1 MSPVLGKSSEPRR
14 GPMAL
19 FLPSLAGGGAE
30 RVTLNLARTV
40 RARGY
45 EVDLVVASAT
55 GPFVDSIPEGVNVV
69 NLGHRRTLAALP
81 ALARYLRRCSP
92 ACLLSALNHAN
103 MVALWAASIA
113 GYRGRVVVV
122 EHSMLPPPSRSV
134 WQRAF
139 NTSIRW
145 SYPRAYRVVAVS
157 HGVKQSLITG
167 AGISAQHVEV
177 IFNPVIGTGLRTTPR
192 PRPPELP
199 LDGVSNVVAMG
210 RLTRAKN
217 FANLLH
223 AFAVLRARLP
233 ARLLILGEGEARPA
247 LEDIV
252 QRLGLSDDVS
262 LPGFVP
268 NAYDYLANADLFTLS
283 SDWEGLPTVLIEALA
298 LGARV
303 VATDC
308 PSGPREILAD
318 GAYGALVPVGD
329 SHALAVAMEAAL
341 GAPARSVPDEWFDQF
356 SEASAVSRYLHVCGV
371 VGDDETTSSSG
382 QPGVGCA

>member
-1 MSPVLGKSSEPRR
+1 MSPVAGKPSGWRR
-14 GPMAL
+14 GPLAL

-45 EVDLVVASAT
+45 EVDLVLASAF

-69 NLGHRRTLAALP
+69 DLGRRRTMAALP
-81 ALARYLRRCSP
+81 GLVRYLRRDPP
-92 ACLLSALNHAN
+92 ACLLSAMNHAN
-103 MVALWAASIA
+103 VVALWAAALA
-113 GYRGRVVVV
+113 GFRGRVVVA
-122 EHSMLPPPSRSV
+122 EHNELPPPSRSG

-145 SYPRAYRVVAVS
+145 SYPRAYRAIAVS
-157 HGVKQSLITG
+157 HGVKRSLVVG
-167 AGISAQHVEV
+167 AGVSPQHVEV
-177 IFNPVIGTGLRTTPR
+177 IYNPVIGPVLRTTPR
-192 PRPPELP
+192 SRPAELP
-199 LDGVSNVVAMG
+199 LDGVRNVVGMG
-210 RLTRAKN
+210 RLTKQKN

-233 ARLLILGEGEARPA
+233 ARLLILGEGDARPA
-247 LEDIV
+247 LEAIV
-252 QRLGLSDDVS
+252 QRLGLADDVS

-268 NAYDYLANADLFTLS
+268 NAYDYLAHADLFALS

-329 SHALAVAMEAAL
+329 SDALAAAMQAAL
-341 GAPARSVPDEWFDQF
+341 DAPAPPVPDTWFEQF
-356 SEASAVSRYLHVCGV
+356 SEDSAVWRYLHVCGL
-371 VGDDETTSSSG
+371 VGDDEAAASSRQPSG
-382 QPGVGCA
+382 G